1 MSMNIAGLTA
11 VDDFSYR
18 YKMPPLQAKIE
29 GRGNGIK
36 TVLVNIVD
44 LSTALHRDPAE
55 ITKFFGTEL
64 GSQTTYDRDI
74 DRAIG
79 KFSPYI
85 YTHSSIFYVL
95 IHSLPFIVGIYDL
108 LNMFCLHLFNE
119 TFLPSF
125 LPSFLHFF
133 HLQLK

>member
-1 MSMNIAGLTA
+1 MSINIAGLTA
-11 VDDFSYR
+11 VEDFSYR

-79 KFSPYI
+79 RFSLYI
-85 YTHSSIFYVL
+85 YIFYLLCFDTLVA
-95 IHSLPFIVGIYDL
+95 IYRWNLRPPTYL
-108 LNMFCLHLFNE
+108 LF
-119 TFLPSF
+119 TFM
-125 LPSFLHFF
+125 
-133 HLQLK
+133 

>member
-1 MSMNIAGLTA
+1 MSINIAGLTA
-11 VDDFSYR
+11 VEDFSYR

-36 TVLVNIVD
+36 TVLVNVVD

-74 DRAIG
+74 DRAIVG
-79 KFSPYI
+79 PLCI
-85 YTHSSIFYVL
+85 YTYSIFCVL
-95 IHSLPFIVGIYDL
+95 IHSLLFIVGIYDL
-108 LNMFCLHLFNE
+108 LHICCLHLCNE

-125 LPSFLHFF
+125 PHFF
-133 HLQLK
+133 L